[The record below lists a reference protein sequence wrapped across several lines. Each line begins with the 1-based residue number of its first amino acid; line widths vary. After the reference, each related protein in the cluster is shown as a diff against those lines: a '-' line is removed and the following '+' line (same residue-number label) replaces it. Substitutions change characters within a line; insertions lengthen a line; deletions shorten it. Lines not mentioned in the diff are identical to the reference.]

1 MTHINET
8 ALSMIKDVV
17 KRHVKNTYSLPVFE
31 GKKVFYIVPLSGG
44 IDSFATAYTLTA
56 LFPDTQ
62 FTYVHADTGIEA
74 NGTEEALDAFER
86 ITGKTI
92 TKLKPKHDLLE
103 MLEMV
108 GNYLPSQ
115 RVRSCTQMVKTRPI
129 KMYYNDLKAKHGDD
143 ALFLQFVG
151 LRADEPKR
159 KGIDWNEAHI
169 GSAYPLQA
177 LGLVKSD
184 VNNIVEQIQGIPLYY
199 IDKSRSGCQMCIFSR
214 RSEIIDAWKAS
225 PTNLDRA
232 AKMEEVPATTLNIYK
247 SLPTPMHEIIGASRN
262 WVNYFRPSELGYKD
276 ASFEGERGRNKLQD
290 NIVDLFGATS
300 AKRLYV
306 AVEFHYYENKFGLAQ
321 QAHVFFEKLITYS
334 TTLGGVKTALKHFWL
349 HRLHTKELYN
359 QTEAGLSGERQ
370 IYIFELEV
378 NDFDNEIPPTPDGVF
393 TWQSDRKPL
402 YAIRKTVA
410 VAERILLTAGER
422 QAAHSPDRAI
432 KASAKASLPLLEDAK
447 DYGQILS
454 VTKYNK
460 PLYEDLEDDYDI
472 TETPVACMACSR

>member
-1 MTHINET
+1 MMNTTEN

-17 KRHVKNTYSLPVFE
+17 QSHVKNTYSLPVFE

-56 LFPDTQ
+56 LFPDTA
-62 FTYVHADTGIEA
+62 FTYVHADTGVEA
-74 NGTEEALDAFER
+74 KGTEEALAQFET

-92 TKLKPKHDLLE
+92 IKLKPKYDLLE
-103 MLEMV
+103 MIEKT
-108 GNYLPSQ
+108 GNFLPSQ
-115 RVRSCTQMVKTRPI
+115 RVRSCTQALKTTPI
-129 KMYYNDLKAKHGDD
+129 KMFYNQLKAKYGDD

-159 KGIDWNEAHI
+159 KGIDWNQTHI

-184 VNNIVEQIQGIPLYY
+184 VNKIVEQIQGIPLYY
-199 IDKSRSGCQMCIFSR
+199 LEKSRSGCSMCVFSR
-214 RSEIIDAWKAS
+214 RSEIIDAWRSEPA
-225 PTNLDRA
+225 TLDRA
-232 AKMEEVPATTLNIYK
+232 AKMEEVPATTLNVYN
-247 SLPTPMHEIIGASRN
+247 SLPTPMHDIIGASRN
-262 WVNYFRPSELGYKD
+262 WVNYFRPSELGYKN
-276 ASFEGERGRNKLQD
+276 ASFEGDRGRNKLQD

-306 AVEFHYYENKFGLAQ
+306 AVEFHYYDNKFGLAE

-334 TTLGGVKTALKHFWL
+334 TSLGGVKTALKHFWL
-349 HRLHTKELYN
+349 HRLHTKELYS
-359 QTEAGLSGERQ
+359 QTEEKLSGERQ

-378 NDFDNEIPPTPDGVF
+378 NDFDNEIPTTPEGVF

-410 VAERILLTAGER
+410 VAERILLTAGEE

-432 KASAKASLPLLEDAK
+432 RTSAEASLPLLRAAK
-447 DYGQILS
+447 DYGQVLS
-454 VTKYNK
+454 VIKYDK
-460 PLYEDLEDDYDI
+460 PLLEDLEDDYDI
-472 TETPVACMACSR
+472 TEAPVACMACSR